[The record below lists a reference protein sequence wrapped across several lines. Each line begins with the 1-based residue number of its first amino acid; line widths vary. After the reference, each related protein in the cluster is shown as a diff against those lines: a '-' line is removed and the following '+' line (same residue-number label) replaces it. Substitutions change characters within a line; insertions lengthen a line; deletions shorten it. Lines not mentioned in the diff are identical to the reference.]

1 MLNTE
6 SPNVTFQLP
15 QLQLLHSKQMK
26 PYCRLWDI
34 YSILAVKEGDWTRL
48 LAGWQANKPD
58 LATKR
63 PTQIGMRERE
73 DIITVYNT
81 SIIIIIIVGN
91 RYRNEGRSSTKNG
104 VIRLSVTEH
113 TLCYTQN
120 WFRKSA
126 TMYSASHYFGTIL
139 RISIRAHFFWNDN
152 SSGQASIAMT
162 PRITSFLRH
171 GTYNRPFLL

>member
-6 SPNVTFQLP
+6 SPTVTFQLP
-15 QLQLLHSKQMK
+15 QLQLLYSKQMQ
-26 PYCRLWDI
+26 PYSRRRDI
-34 YSILAVKEGDWTRL
+34 YSILAVKDGDWTRL

-63 PTQIGMRERE
+63 PPQIGMRERE

-91 RYRNEGRSSTKNG
+91 RYWNEGRSSTKNG

-113 TLCYTQN
+113 THCALHRTGSENLQQCTV
-120 WFRKSA
+120 
-126 TMYSASHYFGTIL
+126 HHIL
-139 RISIRAHFFWNDN
+139 LEPS
-152 SSGQASIAMT
+152 
-162 PRITSFLRH
+162 
-171 GTYNRPFLL
+171 